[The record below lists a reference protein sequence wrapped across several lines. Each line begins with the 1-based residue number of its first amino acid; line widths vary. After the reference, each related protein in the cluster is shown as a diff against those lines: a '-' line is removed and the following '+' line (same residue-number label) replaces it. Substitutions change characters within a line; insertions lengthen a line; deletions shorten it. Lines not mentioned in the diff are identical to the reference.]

1 MLLEDRVITDFVA
14 ALDEENIPALRRV
27 VSTDFQQK
35 ALRSDDVLRDLEI
48 VKLPSGELEILKVD
62 EPSDGQRNVIVS
74 DVSGEKYKFELVR
87 DTETEHWTV
96 NDVLVRQQKKWKKV
110 RSTVTWPTSQVL
122 DLVFSVREYLDAW
135 VSAERG
141 LILSKS
147 SPALASSLESVPP
160 LWLPVITHGISSNY
174 DSSLARK
181 PEAQLNDKSAVVRMP
196 VQGGY
201 LLVSAVQIDN
211 RWLMDDIEI
220 HSKSNSGHPGSVKR
234 QADAVGS
241 LGRFLTGFSSGDKE
255 TLQANATSDFYDGTL
270 QFADLSLVSLP
281 SPEVAPS
288 ELSIRSFAGR
298 VTIIMPTER
307 EFIRFDLVDPDRD
320 AEKHV
325 ARGDAPRQFHV
336 DDVVLNDRSRRN
348 ERTLGSI
355 FTAPA
360 RASLFIAAV
369 QSRDLEMLKQLSTR
383 EFNDTVWDQVPAD
396 MVSRLT
402 LPSNHFRQM
411 ELEGSDVRGNRTDL
425 TFRANDGGIIK
436 CRMVEQIGRLL
447 VDDIQFPNADNQVTS
462 LRVQSALQIPIVAFT
477 AAWRANDLEL
487 LKPTCSTAFDRMAL
501 NHFVKFP
508 LDTVHLADRLD
519 TALRSIRVTEE
530 RATVSMGL
538 PSSDTA
544 VVHLVQEHEHWV
556 IDDISIPHKDGEML
570 QVRNHLKEQVK
581 NSMLSLSPTPV
592 RRLNPRPLKSVME
605 TPVPVQPGIARP
617 VQVIHDA
624 RGTISEDSKVIRAAH
639 QVFGPDSAAVSRKLE
654 NPLETA
660 IPIPTEEPHTL
671 PLDPASEIP
680 NSKLI
685 QEPVKPLADGPFLNF
700 GPMSQPPE
708 SAATV
713 SGNEKPRASVATKP
727 RGKVFDLAE
736 NPVSID

>member
-1 MLLEDRVITDFVA
+1 
-14 ALDEENIPALRRV
+14 
-27 VSTDFQQK
+27 
-35 ALRSDDVLRDLEI
+35 VLRDLEI

-147 SPALASSLESVPP
+147 SPALTASLESVPP
-160 LWLPVITHGISSNY
+160 LWLPVITHGISVNY

-307 EFIRFDLVDPDRD
+307 EFIRFDLVDPDR
-320 AEKHV
+320 
-325 ARGDAPRQFHV
+325 
-336 DDVVLNDRSRRN
+336 
-348 ERTLGSI
+348 
-355 FTAPA
+355 
-360 RASLFIAAV
+360 
-369 QSRDLEMLKQLSTR
+369 
-383 EFNDTVWDQVPAD
+383 
-396 MVSRLT
+396 
-402 LPSNHFRQM
+402 
-411 ELEGSDVRGNRTDL
+411 
-425 TFRANDGGIIK
+425 
-436 CRMVEQIGRLL
+436 
-447 VDDIQFPNADNQVTS
+447 
-462 LRVQSALQIPIVAFT
+462 
-477 AAWRANDLEL
+477 
-487 LKPTCSTAFDRMAL
+487 
-501 NHFVKFP
+501 
-508 LDTVHLADRLD
+508 
-519 TALRSIRVTEE
+519 
-530 RATVSMGL
+530 
-538 PSSDTA
+538 
-544 VVHLVQEHEHWV
+544 
-556 IDDISIPHKDGEML
+556 
-570 QVRNHLKEQVK
+570 
-581 NSMLSLSPTPV
+581 
-592 RRLNPRPLKSVME
+592 
-605 TPVPVQPGIARP
+605 
-617 VQVIHDA
+617 
-624 RGTISEDSKVIRAAH
+624 
-639 QVFGPDSAAVSRKLE
+639 
-654 NPLETA
+654 
-660 IPIPTEEPHTL
+660 
-671 PLDPASEIP
+671 
-680 NSKLI
+680 
-685 QEPVKPLADGPFLNF
+685 
-700 GPMSQPPE
+700 
-708 SAATV
+708 
-713 SGNEKPRASVATKP
+713 
-727 RGKVFDLAE
+727 
-736 NPVSID
+736 

>member
-27 VSTDFQQK
+27 VSTDFEQK

-62 EPSDGQRNVIVS
+62 ELADGQRNVIVS
-74 DVSGEKYKFELVR
+74 DVSGEKYKFELLR
-87 DTETEHWTV
+87 DTETQHWTV

-135 VSAERG
+135 ASAERD

-147 SPALASSLESVPP
+147 SPALALSLESVPP
-160 LWLPVITHGISSNY
+160 SWLPVITHGISNNY
-174 DSSLARK
+174 DSTLARK

-201 LLVSAVQIDN
+201 LLVSAVQIEN

-241 LGRFLTGFSSGDKE
+241 LGRFLTGFSTGDKK
-255 TLQANATSDFYDGTL
+255 TLQANATPDFYDGTL

-288 ELSIRSFAGR
+288 ELSIRSFSGR

-307 EFIRFDLVDPDRD
+307 EFLRFDLVDPDRD
-320 AEKHV
+320 AEKYV
-325 ARGDAPRQFHV
+325 APGDVPRQFHV

-360 RASLFIAAV
+360 RASLFITAL
-369 QSRDLEMLKQLSTR
+369 QSRDVEMLKQLSTR
-383 EFNDTVWDQVPAD
+383 EFNDTVWDRVPAE

-402 LPSNHFRQM
+402 LPSAQFQQM
-411 ELEGSDVRGNRTDL
+411 KLVGSDVRGNRTDL
-425 TFRANDGGIIK
+425 TFRAVDGGTIK
-436 CRMVEQIGRLL
+436 CRMIEQIGRLL
-447 VDDIQFPNADNQVTS
+447 IDDIQFPNSDNQITS
-462 LRVQSALQIPIVAFT
+462 LRVQSALQIPIVEFT

-487 LKPTCSTAFDRMAL
+487 LKPTCSIAFDRMAL
-501 NHFVKFP
+501 NHFATFP
-508 LDTVHLADRLD
+508 SDTVHLADRLD

-538 PSSDTA
+538 ASSDTA

-556 IDDISIPHKDGEML
+556 IDDISIPHQDGETL
-570 QVRNHLKEQVK
+570 QVRSHLKEQVK

-592 RRLNPRPLKSVME
+592 RRLNPGPLKSVKE
-605 TPVPVQPGIARP
+605 TPVQPGIARP
-617 VQVIHDA
+617 VQVIQQA
-624 RGTISEDSKVIRAAH
+624 GGTVSEDSKVIRAAH
-639 QVFGPDSAAVSRKLE
+639 QVFGPNSAAVSRKLE

-660 IPIPTEEPHTL
+660 IPIPAEEPHTL
-671 PLDPASEIP
+671 PLDPAGEIA
-680 NSKLI
+680 NSQLI
-685 QEPVKPLADGPFLNF
+685 PEPAKPLADGPFLRF
-700 GPMSQPPE
+700 GPTPQPPG

-713 SGNEKPRASVATKP
+713 AGNVKPGAPVATTP
-727 RGKVFDLAE
+727 RRKVFDLAE